1 MHELLLPYE
10 DTTLVTWG
18 SGPLNLLVAAL
29 ARVGCLLPEPITHSV
44 KRASTMVYF
53 CRIDSLT
60 SPCLCEHA
68 VVNQAW
74 EKVPVKPK
82 KARAGAGARAGADA
96 RALAGRAP
104 TASMKPN
111 MSLQLCTGWLAAS
124 RCYLEALDREGDQ
137 YWPGDSPFCEDVAG
151 GAAAEG
157 RQGQQQKKQKQ
168 AVAHANDASAG
179 APRSWEA
186 EKEAEAGLPAADSGD
201 TNAGGAVEHGTKE
214 RKGAVA
220 RADGDDGNGGGPAE
234 DGRGNGRKMR
244 AQPAIRSVEDICGG
258 PQTVALHAG
267 WRPRA
272 GPRGGGGAVRP
283 LRKARC
289 VFRTIRHSG
298 APRQRRF
305 SSAGAAQLAVG
316 AVRRGA
322 AAA

>member
-1 MHELLLPYE
+1 
-10 DTTLVTWG
+10 V
-18 SGPLNLLVAAL
+18 
-29 ARVGCLLPEPITHSV
+29 V
-44 KRASTMVYF
+44 KRASTEMYRHAVVMY
-53 CRIDSLT
+53 R
-60 SPCLCEHA
+60 HA

-186 EKEAEAGLPAADSGD
+186 EKEAEAGLPACGQWRHERWGS
-201 TNAGGAVEHGTKE
+201 GGAW
-214 RKGAVA
+214 
-220 RADGDDGNGGGPAE
+220 D
-234 DGRGNGRKMR
+234 
-244 AQPAIRSVEDICGG
+244 
-258 PQTVALHAG
+258 
-267 WRPRA
+267 
-272 GPRGGGGAVRP
+272 
-283 LRKARC
+283 
-289 VFRTIRHSG
+289 
-298 APRQRRF
+298 
-305 SSAGAAQLAVG
+305 
-316 AVRRGA
+316 
-322 AAA
+322 